1 MKTAPLSLGP
11 HLQAFF
17 TEHLTHHKRVSRQ
30 TLASMRDSFRLL
42 LEFLRLRS
50 GIEPAALQLTD
61 IDAKAILAFL
71 DHLEQHRGNS
81 IRSRNVRLSA
91 IRTFFRYVAVRD
103 PDRLGQVTQV
113 MAIPVKRQEKKIIRA
128 LTREQM
134 DAILAVPDRMQWS
147 GRRDHALLLTMYN
160 SGARVSEMTSL
171 QRNQVHFGAST
182 FLELHGKG
190 RKERTVPLWPH
201 TARVLQAWFHELG
214 SKCGRVAFPNARGQ
228 ALTRHGVDYLLKE
241 AARAA
246 AVKHPELKGKRI
258 SPHLVRHSTAMHLL
272 QSGVDISVIAL
283 WLGHESIETTHIYIE
298 ADLATKERA
307 LAKLTPAEG
316 TVPRFKPTDSLL
328 AFLDSL

>member
-1 MKTAPLSLGP
+1 MKVAALSLGP

-17 TEHLTHHKRVSRQ
+17 TEHLTRHKRVSPQ

-42 LEFLRLRS
+42 LEFLRTRT

-61 IDAKAILAFL
+61 VDVSAILAFL

-81 IRSRNVRLSA
+81 ARSRNVRLSA

-128 LTREQM
+128 LTREEI
-134 DAILAVPDRMQWS
+134 DALIAAPDRTQWS

-171 QRNQVHFGAST
+171 QQTQVHFGAST
-182 FLELHGKG
+182 FLQLHGKG

-201 TARVLQAWFHELG
+201 TARVLQAWFHELDG
-214 SKCGRVAFPNARGQ
+214 RCGGVVFPNARGR
-228 ALTRHGVDYLLKE
+228 ALTRYGVDYLLKE

-246 AVKHPELKGKRI
+246 AVKRPELKGKRI
-258 SPHLVRHSTAMHLL
+258 SPHLVRHYAGFRTIPGELVCAAAGGS
-272 QSGVDISVIAL
+272 
-283 WLGHESIETTHIYIE
+283 
-298 ADLATKERA
+298 LA
-307 LAKLTPAEG
+307 
-316 TVPRFKPTDSLL
+316 
-328 AFLDSL
+328 